1 MTRLSL
7 VRFAPALLL
16 PAALF
21 AQTPPAPSPAP
32 APSGTVAVP
41 PILPIASPAQSA
53 DEIAIRAT
61 VDRYLHGLKFND
73 VASLAKAFRPD
84 AKLFF
89 VKKDGTLGELSQ
101 QKWYEGFKASAG
113 KEEPGDLTIVSIDIS
128 TDAASVKVIETYAG
142 SRYID
147 YLSLLKIQGAWWI
160 VNKIYTVQK
169 K

>member
-7 VRFAPALLL
+7 LRLVPAMLL
-16 PAALF
+16 PAALL
-21 AQTPPAPSPAP
+21 AQTPPAPSPVP
-32 APSGTVAVP
+32 PPSGTVTVP
-41 PILPIASPAQSA
+41 PILPIASPAPSA
-53 DEIAIRAT
+53 DELAIRAT

-73 VASLAKAFRPD
+73 VSSLAKAFRPD
-84 AKLFF
+84 AKLYF

-113 KEEPGDLTIVSIDIS
+113 KEEPGDLAIVAIDIS
-128 TDAASVKVIETYAG
+128 TDAASVKVVETYPG

-147 YLSLLKIQGAWWI
+147 YLSLLKVQGAWWI
-160 VNKIYTVQK
+160 VNKVYTVQK